1 MTAPRFRLDR
11 MAFQSYH
18 YRDSLDGKRDFGCNG
33 AMMDQMTAPPR
44 PRAGR
49 PTREQAEARHE
60 ELLDR
65 ALDHFLD
72 KGFEQATIEAIAA
85 DVGMTKRTVYTRY
98 PDKAS
103 LFRAAVHR
111 AIERYSIPEDRIHAT
126 DVGDLAQTLTNIAML
141 RIDLVASPQGLKLQ
155 RIIQTESYR
164 FPDIFTDSYE
174 IGALPT
180 IRFMA
185 RLLAR
190 ETAAGNLA
198 IDDPIAAANA
208 FMSMVVSGPV
218 RFILAASPLPP
229 EELDKRVAFGVRLFL
244 DGTRPR

>member
-1 MTAPRFRLDR
+1 
-11 MAFQSYH
+11 
-18 YRDSLDGKRDFGCNG
+18 
-33 AMMDQMTAPPR
+33 MMNELSAISR

-85 DVGMTKRTVYTRY
+85 DVGMTKRTVYARY
-98 PDKAS
+98 ADKAS
-103 LFRAAVHR
+103 LFRAAVRR
-111 AIERYSIPEDRIHAT
+111 AIERYAISEERIRAC
-126 DVGDLAQTLTNIAML
+126 DVGDLEQTLTNLAML
-141 RIDLVASPQGLKLQ
+141 RIDLVSTPQGLKLQ

-164 FPDIFTDSYE
+164 FPDIFTETYE

-180 IRFMA
+180 IKFMA
-185 RLLAR
+185 RVLKR

-198 IDDPIAAANA
+198 LDDPFAAANA
-208 FMSMVVSGPV
+208 FMSMVVTGPV
-218 RFILAASPLPP
+218 RFILAASPLPRD
-229 EELDKRVAFGVRLFL
+229 ELDKRVAFGVRLFL
-244 DGTRPR
+244 DGARPR

>member
-1 MTAPRFRLDR
+1 
-11 MAFQSYH
+11 
-18 YRDSLDGKRDFGCNG
+18 
-33 AMMDQMTAPPR
+33 MMNELSAISR

-85 DVGMTKRTVYTRY
+85 DVGMTKRTVYARY
-98 PDKAS
+98 ADKAS
-103 LFRAAVHR
+103 LFRAAVRR
-111 AIERYSIPEDRIHAT
+111 AIERYAISEERIQAT
-126 DVGDLAQTLTNIAML
+126 DVGDLEQTLTNLAML
-141 RIDLVASPQGLKLQ
+141 RIDLVSSPQGLKLQ

-164 FPDIFTDSYE
+164 FPDIFTETYE
-174 IGALPT
+174 IGAMPT
-180 IRFMA
+180 IKFMA
-185 RLLAR
+185 RLLKR

-198 IDDPIAAANA
+198 LDDPFAAANA
-208 FMSMVVSGPV
+208 FMSMVVTGPV
-218 RFILAASPLPP
+218 RYILAASPLPR

-244 DGTRPR
+244 DGARPR

>member
-1 MTAPRFRLDR
+1 
-11 MAFQSYH
+11 
-18 YRDSLDGKRDFGCNG
+18 
-33 AMMDQMTAPPR
+33 MMNELSAISR

-85 DVGMTKRTVYTRY
+85 DVGMTKRTVYARY
-98 PDKAS
+98 ADKAS
-103 LFRAAVHR
+103 LFRAAVRR
-111 AIERYSIPEDRIHAT
+111 AIERYAISEERIRAC
-126 DVGDLAQTLTNIAML
+126 DVGDLEQTLTNLAML
-141 RIDLVASPQGLKLQ
+141 RIDLVSTPQGLKLQ

-164 FPDIFTDSYE
+164 FPDIFTDTYE

-180 IRFMA
+180 IKFMA
-185 RLLAR
+185 RVLKR

-198 IDDPIAAANA
+198 LDDPFAAANA
-208 FMSMVVSGPV
+208 FMSMVVTGPV
-218 RFILAASPLPP
+218 RFILAASPLPRD
-229 EELDKRVAFGVRLFL
+229 ELDKRVAFGVRLFL
-244 DGTRPR
+244 DGARPR

>member
-1 MTAPRFRLDR
+1 MNEISAI
-11 MAFQSYH
+11 S
-18 YRDSLDGKRDFGCNG
+18 
-33 AMMDQMTAPPR
+33 R

-85 DVGMTKRTVYTRY
+85 DVGMTKRTVYARY
-98 PDKAS
+98 PEKAA

-111 AIERYSIPEDRIHAT
+111 AILRYAIPEDRIRAT
-126 DVGDLAQTLTNIAML
+126 EVPGDLFLTLTNIAML
-141 RIDLVASPQGLKLQ
+141 RIDLVASPEGLKLQ

-164 FPDIFTDSYE
+164 FPDIFIDTYE

-180 IRFMA
+180 VKFLA
-185 RLLAR
+185 RLLKR
-190 ETAAGNLA
+190 ETEAGHLT
-198 IDDPIAAANA
+198 IDDPFAAANA
-208 FMSMVVSGPV
+208 FMSLVVSGPV
-218 RFILAASPLPP
+218 RFILAASAMPP
-229 EELDKRVAFGVRLFL
+229 EELEKSVDFGVRLFL
-244 DGTRPR
+244 DGARRR